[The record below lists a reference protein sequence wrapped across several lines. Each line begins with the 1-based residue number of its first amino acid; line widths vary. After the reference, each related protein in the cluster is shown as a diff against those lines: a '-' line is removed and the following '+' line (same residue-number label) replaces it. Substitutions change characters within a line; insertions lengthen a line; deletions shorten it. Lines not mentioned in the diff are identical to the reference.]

1 MLFTVVPYSAVMS
14 LSVVSHQILL
24 LLQAEEWKSMVTL
37 NILNTVQNVVVCL
50 GLLAGSLLCVHM
62 VVTNQGLTVGDYV
75 LFTSYINQLYVPLN
89 WFGTFYR

>member
-1 MLFTVVPYSAVMS
+1 VLVNVVPYSAVMS
-14 LSVVSHQILL
+14 LSVVSHHLFF
-24 LLQAEEWKSMVTL
+24 LLQAEEWKSMVTM
-37 NILNTVQNVVVCL
+37 NILNTMQNVIVCL